1 MNCKSY
7 KTINSSTGQF
17 CSGNPQYLCKIHSS
31 DYQETVKINVIID
44 AYLVVGMRPTK
55 TFRSFRC
62 KLNYVNTEKVKSK
75 QNETERGNPQNNPT
89 NKIKSTRTAGN
100 FQIYLNV
107 IHVFSK
113 PPF

>member
-1 MNCKSY
+1 MQDIFRS
-7 KTINSSTGQF
+7 NSG
-17 CSGNPQYLCKIHSS
+17 KA
-31 DYQETVKINVIID
+31 VKINVAID
-44 AYLVVGMRPTK
+44 AYFAVGMRPTK

-62 KLNYVNTEKVKSK
+62 KLNYVNTEKVKPK

-89 NKIKSTRTAGN
+89 NKIKSTGTAGN
-100 FQIYLNV
+100 FRICLNV